1 MGSRDMSEHDEA
13 PRGDGGTAGVKEDD
27 RTALSHGPAP
37 GEFEILSLYD
47 SLLRG
52 VAAAT
57 GGPGPGEA
65 TATPDL
71 RIDAE
76 VGPQGKFVLR
86 QEIGGGGMG
95 RVYRA
100 LDRYLLRDVAI
111 KFILRPEGMNQDDFM
126 ALFWQEAH
134 IIARLDQHDN
144 IVRILDVDRSTYP
157 PFIVME
163 YLDGQS
169 LEKQLR
175 HGRLDAP
182 AILQI
187 MIAVARGLGEAH
199 RKGVCHRDLK
209 PSNIFIQNTG
219 RVKLLDFGLAQIRNH
234 LFETS
239 TSKASFVAVQAVP
252 PLASAGT
259 PAYMAPEQWRGEE
272 ADATTDLWAMGAI
285 LYRLFAQALP
295 FDADTLAALAAR
307 VLSGEPPVPLI
318 TLCPDAPVGVCELVE
333 RLLRFERSQRP
344 GQVSEIIPV
353 LEAELHRL
361 ASDAPQ
367 PGLALAAMSRSLN
380 PASEI
385 QPSVSAAHRGAEDS
399 VPEGAVHVW
408 DKMLLV
414 LVTGADADP
423 CIVPE
428 HLPAWILRKA
438 GLDCEV
444 VHCLPVEMGNVDEAA
459 IRLRA
464 YLNASMARPRHMFFI
479 THGAGTDA
487 VLRML
492 LDEARRLRRP
502 DDGGFELDNRSPFYR
517 VRHVAICRSGRGVAT
532 AHHVAGLHASVDT
545 APLVAELVAETQ
557 HFLAATLPS
566 PAIHYFGTDD
576 DGAALHAGS
585 PAVKALAAMLAR
597 PEMVLARETIA
608 KTFELDCASRIAS
621 LIGPIEGDPTGDVS
635 PTVPG
640 ANAATQAEV
649 FDDLLIAA
657 RLQHH
662 RPVAIVI
669 TGDAGVGK
677 STVLRMAARRLCS
690 ELIMDGSAVIPILI
704 PLYFASLT
712 AGQRSALDRKAS
724 ENQRGRVFLDIL
736 LDWWCDWFNGTSYT
750 GAVRRDWILACL
762 RSEPV
767 MLIFDGVDEF
777 ISNHPTLTISDFQRM
792 LAFLGAEHRKNGW
805 LTSVLGVRS
814 TQPGLPLLASNN
826 LREVLR
832 LTTAQAMRQFPAASS
847 WLIAGS
853 PPPLHKLLST
863 PLILA
868 QLHSR
873 RPSATPL
880 ASTSGEVILLA
891 LTTIIEQSD
900 LCGRLDETGQPIEAQ
915 RWIDALTAI
924 AWCMFRRLRGETAT
938 ETLRIEGAELH
949 RSWQDHLERTEQQ
962 IQGEHLLSG
971 FRLLGEAR
979 AFDALLQRTIL
990 YPTGRG
996 EVRFIHREWQDFLA
1010 ARYLA
1015 QVVMYRHVDEFRHVG
1030 NTARISQLAGELL
1043 GQTVIWIDEAFVLAL
1058 LRHAQNTGARLL
1070 TANFSALLTNS
1081 RIPMEG
1087 PAIDAFLSAVNSAPP
1102 VARFI
1107 TLSGLGYRALRGDD
1121 ASAQDLRHRLVR
1133 VFRDQL
1139 SARGVDGE
1147 LGVMHSLAWCYLKAF
1162 AQRFGGPAMPE
1173 PWAGLGDDAER
1184 GALAMMCSVR
1194 DEGPRFLVEHR
1205 SIQIALLEVQQVVP
1219 EDAHRPISGVHY
1231 LYCLVVAR
1239 RHGGGI
1245 AELGRELPSLLAHG
1259 SPYATAVENYPF
1271 VPELRDILAVCRQL
1285 ELPP

>member
-1 MGSRDMSEHDEA
+1 MSEHGE
-13 PRGDGGTAGVKEDD
+13 PPEGDGAAGVEGDD
-27 RTALSHGPAP
+27 RTALTLGAP
-37 GEFEILSLYD
+37 SGELEILSLYD

-52 VAAAT
+52 VAANPT
-57 GGPGPGEA
+57 GIGPGAAAG
-65 TATPDL
+65 TSKV

-76 VGPQGKFVLR
+76 VGPQGKFILR
-86 QEIGGGGMG
+86 EEIGGGGMG

-111 KFILRPEGMNQDDFM
+111 KFILRPEGMNHDDFM

-163 YLDGQS
+163 YLDGDS
-169 LEKQLR
+169 LEKLLR
-175 HGRLDAP
+175 RGPLDTT

-199 RKGVCHRDLK
+199 AKGVCHRDLK
-209 PSNIFIQNTG
+209 PSNIFIQKTG

-239 TSKASFVAVQAVP
+239 VSKASFVAVHAVP

-272 ADATTDLWAMGAI
+272 ADTATDLWAMGAI
-285 LYRLFAQALP
+285 LYRLFGKMLP
-295 FDADTLAALAAR
+295 FDADSVAALAAR

-318 TLCPDAPVGVCELVE
+318 RLCPDAPAAICELVE
-333 RLLRFERSQRP
+333 RLLSVERTRRP
-344 GQVSEIIPV
+344 SQVSEVIPI
-353 LEAELHRL
+353 LEAELHKL
-361 ASDAPQ
+361 SEDAAIASTSPSPARASEVRPAASATHRDAP
-367 PGLALAAMSRSLN
+367 S
-380 PASEI
+380 
-385 QPSVSAAHRGAEDS
+385 SAA
-399 VPEGAVHVW
+399 EGAVRFW
-408 DKMLLV
+408 DRMLLV
-414 LVTGADADP
+414 LVTGTDSDP
-423 CIVPE
+423 RIVPDQ
-428 HLPAWILRKA
+428 LPAWILGKA

-444 VHCLPVEMGNVDEAA
+444 LRCPPTEIGDVGEGAT
-459 IRLRA
+459 RLRA
-464 YLNASMARPRHMFFI
+464 YLNASTTRPRHLFFI
-479 THGAGTDA
+479 THGEGTHA

-502 DDGGFELDNRSPFYR
+502 DDGRFELDARSPFYR
-517 VRHVAICRSGRGVAT
+517 IRHVAILRPGRGVAT
-532 AHHVAGLHASVDT
+532 AHHVAGLHASRDT
-545 APLVAELVAETQ
+545 APLAAELVSEIH

-566 PAIHYFGTDD
+566 PAIHYVGIDD
-576 DGAALHAGS
+576 DGAVLHAGS
-585 PAVKALAAMLAR
+585 PSVKALATMLTR
-597 PEMVLARETIA
+597 PEILLARETIA
-608 KTFELDCASRIAS
+608 QTFELDCATRITS
-621 LIGPIEGDPTGDVS
+621 LVGPTEDDDDGDVA
-635 PTVPG
+635 PTVAG

-649 FDDLLIAA
+649 FDDLLGLA
-657 RLQHH
+657 RSQHR
-662 RPVAIVI
+662 RPVAVVI

-677 STVLRMAARRLCS
+677 STVLRMAARQLCS
-690 ELIMDGSAVIPILI
+690 ELVTDGSAVIPILI

-712 AGQRSALDRKAS
+712 AEQRSALDARAS
-724 ENQRGRVFLDIL
+724 EDQRGRVFLDLL
-736 LDWWCDWFNGTSYT
+736 LDWWCEWFGGTTYA
-750 GAVRRDWILACL
+750 GAVGSDWIRACL

-767 MLIFDGVDEF
+767 MLIFDGIDEF
-777 ISNHPTLTISDFQRM
+777 LTNHPALSISDFQRM
-792 LAFLGAEHRKNGW
+792 LAFLGAEYRKNGW

-832 LTTAQAMRQFPAASS
+832 LTTAQAMRQFPMASS
-847 WLIAGS
+847 WLRAGGNA
-853 PPPLHKLLST
+853 PLKKLLST

-868 QLHSR
+868 QLNSR
-873 RPSATPL
+873 RPSAMPAARTN
-880 ASTSGEVILLA
+880 GEVILLA

-900 LCGRLDETGQPIEAQ
+900 LCGRPDEQGQPIDAQ
-915 RWIDALTAI
+915 RWIDALMAA
-924 AWCMFRRLRGETAT
+924 AWCMFRRLRGEIAT
-938 ETLRIEGAELH
+938 ETLRSDGAELH
-949 RSWQDHLERTEQQ
+949 RSWQDHLERTQQ
-962 IQGEHLLSG
+962 QAQGAHLLSG
-971 FRLLGEAR
+971 FQLLGEVR

-1030 NTARISQLAGELL
+1030 NTARISQAAGELL
-1043 GQTVIWIDEAFVLAL
+1043 GQTGMCIDEAFVLAL
-1058 LRHAQNTGARLL
+1058 LRHARSTGARLI

-1081 RIPMEG
+1081 RVPLEG

-1133 VFRDQL
+1133 VFRDLL
-1139 SARGVDGE
+1139 SAPVTTDE
-1147 LGVMHSLAWCYLKAF
+1147 LSVMRSLGWCYLQSYAR
-1162 AQRFGGPAMPE
+1162 RFGGPAMPE
-1173 PWAGLGDDAER
+1173 PWPGLGDDAER
-1184 GALAMMCSVR
+1184 GALAMMCSVS
-1194 DEGPRFLVEHR
+1194 DDGPRFLAEHR
-1205 SIQIALLEVQQVVP
+1205 SIQMALLELQQVVP
-1219 EDAHRPISGVHY
+1219 EDANRPISGVHY

-1245 AELGRELPSLLAHG
+1245 AELGRELPAVLALG
-1259 SPYATAVENYPF
+1259 SAYATAIENYPF
-1271 VPELRDILAVCRQL
+1271 VPEVRDVLAACRRL